1 MSDRKETERSDRKKP
16 PFPTTPFGLLLVEG
30 GDERGLC
37 EAVAGP
43 AVWEG
48 LVCWYG
54 SGGTD
59 LPFLARLAAKATNF
73 ANARSVGVVLDM
85 EGDQKEAYRIAQE
98 TLAVFGAN
106 TPPVHGVVAGQ
117 PLALGVFIAPDGKSL
132 GSIEHLCRLAVRD
145 LKRAACV
152 DALVDCAQ
160 PQHSTAALGAKGWL
174 NAYLAMCSDPRF
186 RFYQAFTAESGGIDP
201 AHPAFDPLRNFLQR
215 L

>member
-1 MSDRKETERSDRKKP
+1 MSRRTNP

-43 AVWEG
+43 AVWQG

-59 LPFLARLAAKATNF
+59 LPFLAALAARDPSIAY
-73 ANARSVGVVLDM
+73 ARSVGVVLDM
-85 EGDQKEAYRIAQE
+85 EDDPKEAYRIAQE
-98 TLAVFGAN
+98 TLAAFGAT
-106 TPPVHGVVAGQ
+106 TPPVHGVLAGQ
-117 PLALGVFIAPDGKSL
+117 PRALGAFLAPDGKSP
-132 GSIEHLCRLAVRD
+132 GSIEHLCRMAVRD
-145 LKRAACV
+145 PKLSACV
-152 DALVDCAQ
+152 DALVGCAQ
-160 PQHSTAALGAKGWL
+160 PLHSTAALGAKGWL
-174 NAYLAMCSDPRF
+174 NAYLAMSPDPRL
-186 RFYQAFTAESGGIDP
+186 RFHQAFTAGAGGIDP